1 MKRSEKNNK
10 HLWEQRKE
18 VWEQER
24 LRVETEMRVDSYGED
39 PKLILGKDQIV
50 KSLVHKRSQ
59 FISQNKMQ

>member
-24 LRVETEMRVDSYGED
+24 LRVEIEMRVDSYGED
-39 PKLILGKDQIV
+39 PKLILRKDQIV
-50 KSLVHKRSQ
+50 NALVHKQSQ